1 MACGMNYLPQQKRKV
16 RTASTQIKLNSLAL
30 SKVALEHWERKGT
43 PLRVA
48 IDISIWTFQ
57 LQSGQK
63 GSNPA
68 LRTFHY
74 RLCRLLQSNLLPL
87 FVFDGP
93 AKPPFKRNH
102 ATSGFTGQHWQTTQL
117 KRLVAAFGFV
127 AWDAPG
133 EAEAE
138 CAALQRLG
146 VVDLVV
152 TEDVDAV
159 MFGAGVVARE
169 VAEGKKRSHVVVY
182 EDVVGKTGLDRQGLV
197 LVAMMSGGDYLPAGV
212 PNCGPKIAVEVHPP
226 PHLFPI
232 FW

>member
-1 MACGMNYLPQQKRKV
+1 M
-16 RTASTQIKLNSLAL
+16 
-30 SKVALEHWERKGT
+30 
-43 PLRVA
+43 
-48 IDISIWTFQ
+48 
-57 LQSGQK
+57 
-63 GSNPA
+63 
-68 LRTFHY
+68 
-74 RLCRLLQSNLLPL
+74 
-87 FVFDGP
+87 
-93 AKPPFKRNH
+93 
-102 ATSGFTGQHWQTTQL
+102 
-117 KRLVAAFGFV
+117 